1 LVDLAHGWQRAGAAL
16 PEMLPRPDGF
26 QTKATRNRALQMVR
40 RTAPT
45 QNKMMVEKQIKSFLL
60 AAIVL
65 FLGSA
70 NCLLAQTPT
79 VSFADVQ
86 KLPKPP
92 ADHRIAYGNDPLQ
105 FGELRLPKTKGR
117 HPVVV
122 VVHGGCWFAEYDLHH
137 LAAFSDALTKLGVA
151 TWTIEYR
158 RIGDKGGAWPGTFQD
173 VAAGTDH
180 LREVAK
186 KHPLDLNR
194 VVVIGH
200 SAGGQLAL
208 WLAARKRLPKSS
220 ELYSAKPLPLR
231 GVISLA
237 GISDLK
243 KYRPNCDDSVNK
255 LLGGPPEQFAE
266 RYQQTSPIELLPLK
280 IPLRLIHGS
289 LDRIVPIE
297 LGREFAAAAK
307 QSGDD
312 VTLTTLEATGHFDLI
327 SPASKVWT
335 IIEAS
340 VRDLLKLKY

>member
-1 LVDLAHGWQRAGAAL
+1 MNLKKCIRSSLFVS
-16 PEMLPRPDGF
+16 
-26 QTKATRNRALQMVR
+26 V
-40 RTAPT
+40 
-45 QNKMMVEKQIKSFLL
+45 
-60 AAIVL
+60 VL
-65 FLGSA
+65 WLSSA
-70 NCLLAQTPT
+70 NCLLAQTQT

-92 ADHRIAYGNDPLQ
+92 ADHHIAYGDDLLQ
-105 FGELRLPKTKGR
+105 FGELRLPKTKGK

-173 VAAGTDH
+173 VAKGTDY

-186 KHPLDLNR
+186 KHPLDLKR

-208 WLAARKRLPKSS
+208 WLAARKNLPKSS
-220 ELYSAKPLPLR
+220 ELYSAKPLPLI
-231 GVISLA
+231 GVVSLA

-243 KYRPNCDDSVNK
+243 KYRPNCDDSVNN
-255 LLGGPPEQFAE
+255 LLGGAPEQFAE
-266 RYQQTSPIELLPLK
+266 RYQQTSPLELLPLK
-280 IPLRLIHGS
+280 VPLRLIHGK

-297 LGREFAAAAK
+297 LGREFEAAAK
-307 QSGDD
+307 QKGDN

-327 SPASKVWT
+327 SPVSTVWT
-335 IIEAS
+335 TIEAT
-340 VRDLLKLKY
+340 VRELLKLK

>member
-1 LVDLAHGWQRAGAAL
+1 MKSVTDAISLQAFAL
-16 PEMLPRPDGF
+16 CFTIAVCLSA
-26 QTKATRNRALQMVR
+26 QA
-40 RTAPT
+40 
-45 QNKMMVEKQIKSFLL
+45 QN
-60 AAIVL
+60 
-65 FLGSA
+65 
-70 NCLLAQTPT
+70 
-79 VSFADVQ
+79 VSFADIQ

-92 ADHRIAYGNDPLQ
+92 ADHRIAYGDDPLQ
-105 FGELRLPKTKGR
+105 FGELRLPKTIGK

-173 VAAGTDH
+173 VAKGTDY

-186 KHPLDLNR
+186 KHPLDLRR

-208 WLAARKRLPKSS
+208 WLAARKNLPKTSV
-220 ELYSAKPLPLR
+220 LYAANPLPLV

-255 LLGGPPEQFAE
+255 LLGGSPEQFAD

-280 IPLRLIHGS
+280 VPVRLIHGKQ
-289 LDRIVPIE
+289 DRIVPIE
-297 LGREFAAAAK
+297 LGQEFAAAAK
-307 QSGDD
+307 RKGDD
-312 VTLTTLEATGHFDLI
+312 VTLTILEAAGHFDLI
-327 SPASKVWT
+327 SPQVKEWT
-335 IIEAS
+335 VIEDAAMG
-340 VRDLLKLKY
+340 LLKSKGLKRNK

>member
-1 LVDLAHGWQRAGAAL
+1 LADLANGRKRIGAAL

-26 QTKATRNRALQMVR
+26 QTKAKRSRALQMVR
-40 RTAPT
+40 RAAPA
-45 QNKMMVEKQIKSFLL
+45 QSKMIVKKQIKSF
-60 AAIVL
+60 VL
-65 FLGSA
+65 TGVVLCLSSA
-70 NCLLAQTPT
+70 NCLLAQIQT

-92 ADHRIAYGNDPLQ
+92 ADHRIAYGRDPLQ
-105 FGELRLPKTKGR
+105 FGELRLPKDTKGKY
-117 HPVVV
+117 PVVV

-137 LAAFSDALTKLGVA
+137 LAAFSDAVTKLGVA

-158 RIGDKGGAWPGTFQD
+158 RIGDNGGAWPGTFQD
-173 VAAGTDH
+173 VAAGTDY

-186 KHPLDLNR
+186 THPLDLKR

-208 WLAARKRLPKSS
+208 WLAARKNLPKTS
-220 ELYSAKPLPLR
+220 ELYSAQPLPLI
-231 GVISLA
+231 GVVSLA

-255 LLGGPPEQFAE
+255 LLGGAPEQFAE
-266 RYQQTSPIELLPLK
+266 RYQQTSPVELLPLK
-280 IPLRLIHGS
+280 IPLRLVHGK

-297 LGREFAAAAK
+297 LGKEFEAAAK
-307 QSGDD
+307 QKGDD

-327 SPASKVWT
+327 SPVSRVWAT
-335 IIEAS
+335 IEAS
-340 VRDLLKLKY
+340 VRELLKLK